1 MQSAYLTGAAS
12 GHNTCAYISAANQAN
27 ASFAGFSTASDCAGE
42 VNEGAFLIDYPLN
55 KRFDV
60 YSGVSYSVNAGGLSS
75 GYLNNN
81 MTTFASGFR
90 LRF

>member
-1 MQSAYLTGAAS
+1 M
-12 GHNTCAYISAANQAN
+12 
-27 ASFAGFSTASDCAGE
+27 
-42 VNEGAFLIDYPLN
+42 NEGAFLIDYPLN
-55 KRFDV
+55 KHFDV

-90 LRF
+90 LSSLILGSRPRRLSYSRLSVVLMGSLAVSG